1 MDGGMF
7 RYGRVISAC
16 CIQTSW
22 KLPMLQRLIW
32 MSLPTELQ
40 NCHLLIYI
48 YHYISMET
56 TLVILQ
62 IADTVNL
69 WFTPCSATCVQPLS
83 GQLEPPVGSRQMVC
97 WHRYGQKL
105 GDPKF
110 DLMACHHFAH
120 SIGNFG
126 SFPNFWERFGL
137 TPAFFFCHLSGH
149 LLLLHAKPGQT
160 WLATASCDTHGISP
174 CHGWL
179 ACLRNERPPIS
190 VVSLQQILNMLWT
203 ILGFWLPL
211 WKRWRTWMKWTPFE
225 PRYPTRKVPCGS
237 LWHNTRY
244 TFGAN
249 PCQENHIENQF
260 VLHHHIVLVCHL
272 NNNFLASQPL
282 HTLWNVHECS
292 KSCK

>member
-7 RYGRVISAC
+7 SMVEWSVLAA
-16 CIQTSW
+16 S
-22 KLPMLQRLIW
+22 RL
-32 MSLPTELQ
+32 LG
-40 NCHLLIYI
+40 NCQCYKGWSECRCPLSCKTAIFLYIYI
-48 YHYISMET
+48 IIYLWKRHWWYYKLLTLSTFGSHHVPQHVFSPCQPTWATSRQSSNGLLTQIWTKIGWPQIWFDGLSSFCTFNWQFWIISQF
-56 TLVILQ
+56 LRKVWI
-62 IADTVNL
+62 D
-69 WFTPCSATCVQPLS
+69 TCV
-83 GQLEPPVGSRQMVC
+83 
-97 WHRYGQKL
+97 
-105 GDPKF
+105 
-110 DLMACHHFAH
+110 
-120 SIGNFG
+120 
-126 SFPNFWERFGL
+126 
-137 TPAFFFCHLSGH
+137 FFCHLSGH